1 MITPAG
7 SALEQMMADRGPRLA
22 AWRRPG
28 VVDQR
33 PRTGAAGARLAAAIG
48 LGLVSIAG
56 SVVLIAADGIGGG
69 VRWSHH
75 AGASAAPLLLVAG
88 AITAVAVAHPVTTRR
103 ALMRV
108 LAILAFPAW
117 GAAQLF
123 PDSAAAGALNDA
135 AILLFVVDAGCLVI
149 SDART
154 LQASARRSATLTR
167 AEAPDHAGPGQ
178 PGQQLAAASQA
189 PVLRNAGRRRW
200 LR

>member
-1 MITPAG
+1 MITAAVSPP
-7 SALEQMMADRGPRLA
+7 EQMMADQRPRLA

-33 PRTGAAGARLAAAIG
+33 PRTGAASARLAVAIG

-56 SVVLIAADGIGGG
+56 SVVLVAADGIGGG

-88 AITAVAVAHPVTTRR
+88 AITAVIVAHPVKTRR

-108 LAILAFPAW
+108 LAVLAFTAW

-123 PDSAAAGALNDA
+123 PDSAAAGALNDV
-135 AILLFVVDAGCLVI
+135 AILLFVVDAGYVVI

-154 LQASARRSATLTR
+154 LRASPRRGAPLTR
-167 AEAPDHAGPGQ
+167 AGAPGHAGPGQ
-178 PGQQLAAASQA
+178 PGSRAM
-189 PVLRNAGRRRW
+189 LRNAGQRRW
-200 LR
+200 VR

>member
-1 MITPAG
+1 MITAAVSPP
-7 SALEQMMADRGPRLA
+7 EQMTADRGPRLA

-28 VVDQR
+28 VVNQR
-33 PRTGAAGARLAAAIG
+33 LRTGAAGARLAAAIG

-56 SVVLIAADGIGGG
+56 SVVLIATDGIGGG

-88 AITAVAVAHPVTTRR
+88 AITAVTLAHPGTTRR
-103 ALMRV
+103 ARMRV
-108 LAILAFPAW
+108 LAVLAFTAW
-117 GAAQLF
+117 GLAQLF

-135 AILLFVVDAGCLVI
+135 AILLFVVDAACLVI

-167 AEAPDHAGPGQ
+167 AEARGHVRPGQ

>member
-1 MITPAG
+1 MITAAVSSP
-7 SALEQMMADRGPRLA
+7 EQAMADRGSRFA

-56 SVVLIAADGIGGG
+56 SVVLVAADGIGGG

-88 AITAVAVAHPVTTRR
+88 AITAVTVAHPVTTRC

-108 LAILAFPAW
+108 LAVLAFTAW

-123 PDSAAAGALNDA
+123 PDSAAAGALNDV
-135 AILLFVVDAGCLVI
+135 AILLFVVDAASVVI

-154 LQASARRSATLTR
+154 LRASPRRGATLTR
-167 AEAPDHAGPGQ
+167 PGAPGHVR
-178 PGQQLAAASQA
+178 PGQQLATASQA
-189 PVLRNAGRRRW
+189 AMLRNAGRRRW